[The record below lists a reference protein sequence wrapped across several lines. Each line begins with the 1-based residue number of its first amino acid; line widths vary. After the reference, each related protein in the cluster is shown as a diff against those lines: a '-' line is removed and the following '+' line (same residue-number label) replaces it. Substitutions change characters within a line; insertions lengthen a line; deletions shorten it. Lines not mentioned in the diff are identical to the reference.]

1 MTFLNDCSY
10 CNPKIEKLCFLESNH
25 FRALY
30 NPVSVTNRFGI
41 IIPKKHIKRVT
52 DLSSSKLGEMMNL
65 GKRSVE
71 LLQDTFQVDSY
82 RWVIQGTADSSCSN
96 HMQIHLV
103 PEENSLIKLGVSMDE
118 ELDILCLPESIEKI
132 TLNGD
137 EIHSAVEKLKKNTKH
152 SFVQK

>member
-10 CNPKIEKLCFLESNH
+10 CNPKIEKLCFLESKH

-30 NPVSVTNRFGI
+30 NPISVTNRFGI
-41 IIPKKHIKRVT
+41 IIPKKHIKKVT
-52 DLSSSKLGEMMNL
+52 DLSSSKLGEMMDL

-71 LLQDTFQVDSY
+71 LLQCTFQIQSY

-103 PEENSLIKLGVSMDE
+103 PENNSLIKLEVSMDE
-118 ELDILCLPESIEKI
+118 ELDLLCLPQNIEKI
-132 TLNGD
+132 IINDD
-137 EIHSAVEKLKKNTKH
+137 EIHSAVETLKKNTNH
-152 SFVQK
+152 SFIQK